1 MAKSLVS
8 TEPYAAQ
15 FEALQ
20 AALPEGPLDER
31 RLQAL
36 ARFRELG
43 FPTTRQES
51 WKYTALRSL
60 AGLTPAA
67 ATEAPSLDRAPA
79 LLADTPAHRL
89 VFVNGL
95 FRTELSDLGDL
106 PQGAFIASLT
116 EALDDETLIS
126 EDEDGAFA
134 LLNQALFQDGALI
147 ALDRG
152 VVLDQPIILT
162 FVSIDEAEG
171 RSSHPRLAI
180 RLGENSQA
188 TVIEHHLGYG
198 EALGLSNLVSSV
210 DLAAGAKLDHVV
222 LQTEQAQ
229 VQHIATRRVTVGR
242 DATYDS
248 FGVTLGAGLSRNEIE
263 VSLEG
268 TGASCAL
275 DGTYLLAGTQHGDLT
290 STIHHR
296 AEHTTS
302 RETVKGALAGKAR
315 GVFQGKIVVEPG
327 AQKTDGRMMNKTLL
341 LSDKAE
347 IDSKPELEIF
357 ADDVQCAHGAT
368 AGELDADALFYL
380 RARGIPEEQARALLV
395 EAFLADVIELCP
407 VEALREELRG
417 RAGRWLA
424 EASQEEAA
432 A

>member
-20 AALPEGPLDER
+20 TALPDGPLADR

-36 ARFRELG
+36 ARFREIG

-60 AGLTPAA
+60 AGLTPTA

-79 LLADTPAHRL
+79 LLADTLAYRL

-95 FRTELSDLGDL
+95 FRAELSDLGAL
-106 PQGAFIASLT
+106 PKGAFVAPLA
-116 EALDDETLIS
+116 EVLDDETLIS
-126 EDEDGAFA
+126 DDENGAFA

-147 ALDRG
+147 ALERG
-152 VVLDQPIILT
+152 TVLDKPVILT
-162 FVSIDEAEG
+162 FVSIDETDG
-171 RSSHPRLAI
+171 RSTHPRLAI

-222 LQTEQAQ
+222 LQTEETQ
-229 VQHIATRRVTVGR
+229 VQHIASRRVTVGR

-275 DGTYLLAGTQHGDLT
+275 DGTYLLADTQHGDLT

-380 RARGIPEEQARALLV
+380 RARGIPEERARALLV

-407 VEALREELRG
+407 VEALREELRE
-417 RAGRWLA
+417 RAGRWLSTV
-424 EASQEEAA
+424 SQEEEAA
-432 A
+432 

>member
-20 AALPEGPLDER
+20 AALPEGPLAER

-43 FPTTRQES
+43 FPTTRHES

-67 ATEAPSLDRAPA
+67 ATKSPSLDRAPA

-95 FRTELSDLGDL
+95 FRAELSDLGKL
-106 PQGAFIASLT
+106 PQGAFIAPLT

-126 EDEDGAFA
+126 DEESGAFA

-147 ALDRG
+147 ALERG

-162 FVSIDEAEG
+162 FVSIDEADG
-171 RSSHPRLAI
+171 RSTHPRLAI

-188 TVIEHHLGYG
+188 TVIEHHMGYG

-229 VQHIATRRVTVGR
+229 VQHIASRRVTVGR

-380 RARGIPEEQARALLV
+380 RARGIPEERARALLV

-407 VEALREELRG
+407 VEALRDELRD

>member
-20 AALPEGPLDER
+20 TALPDDPLADR

-36 ARFRELG
+36 ARFREIG

-60 AGLTPAA
+60 AGLTPTA

-79 LLADTPAHRL
+79 LLADTPAYRL

-95 FRTELSDLGDL
+95 FRAELSDLGAL
-106 PQGAFIASLT
+106 PKGAFVAPLA
-116 EALDDETLIS
+116 EVLDDETLIS
-126 EDEDGAFA
+126 DDESGAFA

-147 ALDRG
+147 ALERG
-152 VVLDQPIILT
+152 TVLDQPVILT
-162 FVSIDEAEG
+162 FVSIDETDG
-171 RSSHPRLAI
+171 RSSHPRLVI

-222 LQTEQAQ
+222 LQTEETQ
-229 VQHIATRRVTVGR
+229 VQHIASRRVTVGR

-315 GVFQGKIVVEPG
+315 GVFQGKIVVEQG

-357 ADDVQCAHGAT
+357 ADDVQGAHGAT

-380 RARGIPEEQARALLV
+380 RARGIPEERARALLV

-407 VEALREELRG
+407 VEALREELRE
-417 RAGRWLA
+417 RAGRWLSTV
-424 EASQEEAA
+424 SQEEEAA
-432 A
+432 